1 MEKIKAPAGQKYANA
16 GEDIF
21 ASVLILGVNDT
32 LENWHLVSDE
42 YAAKSS
48 KKRRAK
54 MSWIDAEQ

>member
-42 YAAKSS
+42 YAAEKQQEKEGEDELDS
-48 KKRRAK
+48 
-54 MSWIDAEQ
+54 AEQ